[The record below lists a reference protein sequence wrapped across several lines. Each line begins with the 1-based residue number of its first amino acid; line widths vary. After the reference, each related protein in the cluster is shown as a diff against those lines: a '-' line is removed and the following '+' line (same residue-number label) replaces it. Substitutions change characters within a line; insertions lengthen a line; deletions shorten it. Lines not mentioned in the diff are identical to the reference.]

1 MGGESPPSPEGLG
14 GKCSISPSG
23 AFQLGSSLP
32 GSGGMLAAQSSPS
45 PSPSPSTDVPIASPS
60 SPGSPPGAPLTTMV
74 PESGGDLRV
83 RAIAADMGMKS
94 DARRAAQK
102 RRAVGEI
109 MFHACKGDVGRCKRL
124 MQQYRI
130 EISECI
136 DYDRRTPMHVAAA
149 EGCVGVTEWLLEI
162 GADVNASDRAGSTPL
177 NEALH
182 GGNKVCA
189 QLIAAS
195 GGKVNEAG
203 RLVVFRNSS
212 HADLGQQTTSSN
224 ASQSNFLSLSN
235 EWEMDR
241 REVAIQQRLG
251 EGQYGVV
258 SRGDWRGT
266 PVAVKAFKGS
276 DHITEGEFQQE
287 VSLVQGLHHPHVVQF
302 IGACTKET
310 PYLIV
315 TELALGGS
323 LADVFNM
330 RVQPGI
336 KRCLAIA
343 LHTARGMSYL
353 HGRKPHPVIHR
364 DLKPANIMI
373 CGHIEDGGTANDLIF
388 KHGVVKVTDFGLSR
402 SLQGFDDE
410 DCAQLEPMSV
420 PHGASCLASPS
431 YEMTGE
437 TGSYRYM
444 APEVF
449 KHQRYGHKVDIFAY
463 GVIMFQL
470 FEKRTPFEGI
480 TPVAVARMVA
490 EKNLRPAFPDPR
502 KTSGS
507 GMSQTP
513 LAMQRLIQECWH
525 PLPERRP
532 EFAEICSRLEAVIA
546 DLKSAKEK
554 KKKGDAGDTGTL
566 ANFFGSLGF
575 RTPSRR

>member
-1 MGGESPPSPEGLG
+1 MSPPG
-14 GKCSISPSG
+14 GSL
-23 AFQLGSSLP
+23 LGSSLP
-32 GSGGMLAAQSSPS
+32 GPGGLLAAEPSPSLSPS
-45 PSPSPSTDVPIASPS
+45 PSADGPIGSPS
-60 SPGSPPGAPLTTMV
+60 SPGSPSDAPLTPTV
-74 PESGGDLRV
+74 PEREGEADLRV
-83 RAIAADMGMKS
+83 RAIAADMGKKS
-94 DARRAAQK
+94 EARRAAQK

-130 EISECI
+130 DISECI

-203 RLVVFRNSS
+203 RLVYFRNSS
-212 HADLGQQTTSSN
+212 HADLANQTTSS
-224 ASQSNFLSLSN
+224 STRGQSNFLSLSN

-241 REVAIQQRLG
+241 REVTIQQRLG

-323 LADVFNM
+323 LADVFNL

-336 KRCLAIA
+336 KRCLAMA
-343 LHTARGMSYL
+343 LHTARGMAYL

-373 CGHIEDGGTANDLIF
+373 CGHIQDGGTTNDLIF

-410 DCAQLEPMSV
+410 DNAQLEPICT
-420 PHGASCLASPS
+420 PHGASPVASPS

-502 KTSGS
+502 RTSGS
-507 GMSQTP
+507 TMSQTP
-513 LAMQRLIQECWH
+513 PAVQRLIQECWH

-532 EFAEICSRLEAVIA
+532 EFAEICRRLEAVIA

-554 KKKGDAGDTGTL
+554 KKKGDAGDLGTL
-566 ANFFGSLGF
+566 AGFFSSLGF